1 MAALPVAGSL
11 VGTSEP
17 YHTPTPLKNT
27 SYSRRLSGGPLTGFG
42 ACHRLAR
49 HRIIRLDAIISN
61 AELRVSMRNRA
72 WMSKGFVSFVW
83 LTSACLLLAGLAVAK
98 PPQESEKKPAEDSK
112 VASIEVTPLK
122 STAAIGTKLQFK
134 AVVKDANGQPLAEPI
149 KHWYAAPFDSAVAED
164 SGEVSFVR
172 PGEITVEAV
181 IGKKIGYAHVTV
193 GRPHIARIDVSV
205 PSASL
210 AAGATHRLTA
220 APRNADG
227 DPRTAIALTWT
238 SENPSIA
245 TVDAAGLLHAIKP
258 GDAKIRAA
266 GDGATGEASVR
277 VVKKSVASLEISP
290 ATSSAKTGD
299 VVHFAAKDKKGG
311 SIAAEISW
319 SVQNPCAEILP
330 DGSFVAERPGTYTI
344 QAAVGD
350 RAAFASVVVA
360 PRNIARET
368 EVIGHVMPKDE
379 QFAEEW
385 IWDHYAY
392 LSAIGDKVYLYDI
405 TDPAHPQTADP
416 LKVDARIVNDVSVT
430 PDGKIGVVTREGASS
445 RKNGIVFLDTTDP
458 MHPKVLSEYTA
469 TVTGG
474 VHSAYINSHYVY
486 LTDDATGSMRVID
499 FADVK
504 NPKEVARWQVESSG
518 QMRIPLPAEEGG
530 GFTMAGRYLHDLQI
544 IDGLAYLAYWRD
556 GAIILDVGNGI
567 KGGSPEHPQF
577 VSTYRFNYDELY
589 GSGWLAGAHAI
600 FRYKNYLFV
609 GDEVFPGSFEL
620 ASRNRIPVRGIAHV
634 LDVSDLA
641 HPREVATY
649 SVPEGGSHNIWVVDD
664 VLYMGYYSGGARVLD
679 VSGELRG
686 ELYNQGREIAHFW
699 SADPQGFRPNLPFAW
714 GAFPYKGLIYVN
726 DVHAGLWIIKL
737 GKPKPYSMTTDPPLQ

>member
-1 MAALPVAGSL
+1 LP
-11 VGTSEP
+11 
-17 YHTPTPLKNT
+17 
-27 SYSRRLSGGPLTGFG
+27 
-42 ACHRLAR
+42 
-49 HRIIRLDAIISN
+49 DAIISY
-61 AELRVSMRNRA
+61 AELRVSMSNRSLL
-72 WMSKGFVSFVW
+72 SKWLVSIACLFP
-83 LTSACLLLAGLAVAK
+83 ACLLLVNLAAAK
-98 PPQESEKKPAEDSK
+98 SPQEPEKKAEEESK
-112 VASIEVTPLK
+112 VATIEVTPMK
-122 STAAIGTKLQFK
+122 STAAVGTKLQFK
-134 AVVKDANGQPLAEPI
+134 AVGKDANGRALPDPV
-149 KHWYAAPFDSAVAED
+149 KNWYAAPFDSAVAEGT
-164 SGEVSFVR
+164 GEVSFVQ
-172 PGEITVEAV
+172 PGEITVVAV
-181 IGKKIGYAHVTV
+181 IGKKTGYAHISV
-193 GRPHIARIDVSV
+193 GRPHIARIDVAG
-205 PSASL
+205 PSAPL

-220 APRNADG
+220 TPRNADG
-227 DPRTAIALTWT
+227 NPRTDIALTWT
-238 SENPSIA
+238 SETPLVAS
-245 TVDAAGLLHAIKP
+245 VDAAGLVHALKL
-258 GDAKIRAA
+258 GEAKIRAA
-266 GDGATGEASVR
+266 GDGVTGETTVR
-277 VVKKSVASLEISP
+277 VAKNSVLSIEIAP
-290 ATSSAKTGD
+290 ATANAKTGD
-299 VVHFAAKDKKGG
+299 VLHFAAKDKKG
-311 SIAAEISW
+311 AAISTEVSW
-319 SVQNPCAEILP
+319 SVQNSGAGILP

-350 RAAFASVVVA
+350 RAASASVVVA
-360 PRNIARET
+360 PRDIARET
-368 EVIGHVMPKDE
+368 EVVGHVMPKDE

-392 LSAIGDKVYLYDI
+392 LSGISDKVYVYDI
-405 TDPAHPQTADP
+405 ADPTHPQTADP
-416 LKVDARIVNDVSVT
+416 LKVDARLVNDVSVT
-430 PDGKIGVVTREGASS
+430 SDGKIGVITREGASS
-445 RKNGIVFLDTTDP
+445 RKNGIVFLDTSDP

-474 VHSAYINSHYVY
+474 VHSAYINTHYVY

-504 NPKEVARWQVESSG
+504 NPKEVGRWQVESSG
-518 QMRIPLPAEEGG
+518 QIRIPLPAEEGG
-530 GFTMAGRYLHDLQI
+530 GFTMAGRYLHDLQV

-556 GAIILDVGNGI
+556 GAIILDVGNGM

-609 GDEVFPGSFEL
+609 GDEVFPGSFDL
-620 ASRNRIPVRGIAHV
+620 ASRARIPVRGIAHV
-634 LDVSDLA
+634 LDVSDLT

-699 SADPQGFRPNLPFAW
+699 SADPQGYRPNLPFAW

-726 DVHAGLWIIKL
+726 DVHAGMWIIRL

>member
-1 MAALPVAGSL
+1 MAALPAAGSL

-27 SYSRRLSGGPLTGFG
+27 SYSRRLSGGQLTGFG

-61 AELRVSMRNRA
+61 AELRVLMRNRS

-181 IGKKIGYAHVTV
+181 IGKKIGYAHVSV

-227 DPRTAIALTWT
+227 DPRTDIALTWT

-245 TVDAAGLLHAIKP
+245 TVDAAGLVHAIKP

-266 GDGATGEASVR
+266 
-277 VVKKSVASLEISP
+277 
-290 ATSSAKTGD
+290 GD

-319 SVQNPCAEILP
+319 SVQNPGAEILP

-518 QMRIPLPAEEGG
+518 QMQITLPEYGLAT
-530 GFTMAGRYLHDLQI
+530 FGRYLHDVQV

-556 GAIILDVGNGI
+556 GLVILDVGKGI

-577 VSTYRFNYDELY
+577 VSQFRVNYNELY
-589 GSGWLAGAHAI
+589 G
-600 FRYKNYLFV
+600 
-609 GDEVFPGSFEL
+609 D
-620 ASRNRIPVRGIAHV
+620 
-634 LDVSDLA
+634 
-641 HPREVATY
+641 
-649 SVPEGGSHNIWVVDD
+649 
-664 VLYMGYYSGGARVLD
+664 
-679 VSGELRG
+679 
-686 ELYNQGREIAHFW
+686 
-699 SADPQGFRPNLPFAW
+699 
-714 GAFPYKGLIYVN
+714 
-726 DVHAGLWIIKL
+726 
-737 GKPKPYSMTTDPPLQ
+737 